1 MDWQPG
7 RAMRGGVVSG
17 QHDLAFSSSTSHMPT
32 TLNDMS
38 TWSAK
43 TRGGL
48 REFFTKEG
56 THWVEQN
63 RAKNSRWGK
72 LAREGHDVAWEFEN
86 RERGGYTGR
95 VLIDGEVMTAKDAYQ
110 RFFR

>member
-1 MDWQPG
+1 
-7 RAMRGGVVSG
+7 
-17 QHDLAFSSSTSHMPT
+17 MP

-38 TWSAK
+38 TWAVH

-63 RAKNSRWGK
+63 RVKNSRWAK
-72 LAREGHDVAWEFEN
+72 LAREGHDIAWEFEN

-95 VLIDGEVMTAKDAYQ
+95 ILDRRRDYDGEGCVQTVLPLNS
-110 RFFR
+110 